1 MTKRPDFVNKL
12 LCLFVK
18 EVSSFCPSAEVIS
31 SSFELQKNSILKC
44 ILTKKKPNYLPV
56 NCNCHSHVCSRIHKY
71 IGNRPKK
78 GWEQM
83 YPNCIGHRLGIRI
96 RSIQNS
102 IVVKNP

>member
-44 ILTKKKPNYLPV
+44 ILTKKKPIIYLSIAIAIV
-56 NCNCHSHVCSRIHKY
+56 MYVAEFINILETGQRKV
-71 IGNRPKK
+71 GNK
-78 GWEQM
+78 
-83 YPNCIGHRLGIRI
+83 CIQTVLGTDWG
-96 RSIQNS
+96 SE
-102 IVVKNP
+102 